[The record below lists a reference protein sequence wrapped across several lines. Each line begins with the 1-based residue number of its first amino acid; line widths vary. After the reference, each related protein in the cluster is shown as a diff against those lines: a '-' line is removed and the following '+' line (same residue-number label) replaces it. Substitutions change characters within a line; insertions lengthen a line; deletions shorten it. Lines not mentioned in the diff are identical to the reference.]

1 MMSLPVWI
9 CYDTNSPASNRGA
22 EAEAQGV
29 PHTIYF
35 SEELSGALN
44 EAVRTR
50 RVGKSTIVRIAVEQ
64 LLKKLESGQLELPL
78 GL

>member
-1 MMSLPVWI
+1 MTRTAAHPTEESKPK
-9 CYDTNSPASNRGA
+9 RK
-22 EAEAQGV
+22 GV

-35 SEELSGALN
+35 SEELAAALN
-44 EAVRTR
+44 EVVQRR

>member
-1 MMSLPVWI
+1 MTQATATAPNQENLKPKRNGI
-9 CYDTNSPASNRGA
+9 A
-22 EAEAQGV
+22 
-29 PHTIYF
+29 HTVYF
-35 SEELSGALN
+35 SKALTASLNDAALS
-44 EAVRTR
+44 R

>member
-1 MMSLPVWI
+1 MTRTV
-9 CYDTNSPASNRGA
+9 ASA
-22 EAEAQGV
+22 SEEAKPKRKGV
-29 PHTIYF
+29 AHTIYF
-35 SEELSGALN
+35 SEELAGALN

>member
-1 MMSLPVWI
+1 MTRTSSRP
-9 CYDTNSPASNRGA
+9 TEETKPKRK
-22 EAEAQGV
+22 GV

-35 SEELSGALN
+35 SEELAAALN
-44 EAVRTR
+44 EVVQTR

>member
-1 MMSLPVWI
+1 MTQIHQSEESKP
-9 CYDTNSPASNRGA
+9 RRK
-22 EAEAQGV
+22 GV

-35 SEELSGALN
+35 SEELAAALN
-44 EAVRTR
+44 AAVQSR
-50 RVGKSTIVRIAVEQ
+50 RVGKSTIIRIAVEQ

>member
-1 MMSLPVWI
+1 MTRTAPHP
-9 CYDTNSPASNRGA
+9 TEEPKPRRK
-22 EAEAQGV
+22 GV

>member
-1 MMSLPVWI
+1 MTRTV
-9 CYDTNSPASNRGA
+9 ASANEEPKPKRK
-22 EAEAQGV
+22 GV

-35 SEELSGALN
+35 SEELAVALN

-50 RVGKSTIVRIAVEQ
+50 RVGKSTIIRIAVEQ

>member
-1 MMSLPVWI
+1 MTRS
-9 CYDTNSPASNRGA
+9 AKRQ
-22 EAEAQGV
+22 AQESKPKRKGV
-29 PHTIYF
+29 PLTIYF
-35 SEELSGALN
+35 SEELATALN
-44 EAVRTR
+44 EAGQTR